1 MDAQRRAQAIATAP
15 LRKRHDD
22 DKEDDD
28 DDDDDDDQQ
37 KKSIK
42 LLYKIFLF

>member
-28 DDDDDDDQQ
+28 DDDQQ

-42 LLYKIFLF
+42 ILYKIFIF